1 MAERTVVSRDCV
13 ITGTSLC
20 AGSNSSSTGTDTVC
34 VGNNSSAAN
43 GGAAFGLN
51 THALDAASAF
61 GPSANATGVSS
72 CAFGPASTCSGDNGV
87 AVGSSANS
95 GDPNSVAVGA
105 NTLSTQGSLA
115 LGANAQAATAPL
127 DVALGNGAATSAG
140 VQFALPGG
148 WAVSTGSTTLDS
160 FIPVNVGGATY
171 NLPLASGAPGAFV
184 PLRMLS
190 YNIFNPPAGS
200 GGGGAYNINE
210 TVQFDQ
216 LVLDTMSGDVVDNGG
231 GVWRVEVDGYYRLSY
246 SFYTNPSNGSA
257 AGFYNVTNFSS
268 GVIVFQMYH
277 NKYTGEPAGDASATM
292 SFTFVSFLQAGT
304 KFGFTPQS
312 ATFLPIDQA
321 TLNLAGGAAV
331 GVTSTG
337 CNFTMQRVA

>member
-1 MAERTVVSRDCV
+1 MAERTVVARDCV
-13 ITGTSLC
+13 ISGTCLC
-20 AGSNSSSTGTDTVC
+20 AGTNSSSTGTDTVC
-34 VGNNSSAAN
+34 VGNNSSAVN

-51 THALDAASAF
+51 SHALDAASAF
-61 GPSANATGVSS
+61 GPSANATGVAS
-72 CAFGPASTCSGDNGV
+72 CAFGPATTCSGDNGV

-95 GDPNSVAVGA
+95 GDASSVAVGA
-105 NTLSTQGSLA
+105 NSQSTQGSVA
-115 LGANAQAATAPL
+115 LGANAQAATSPL
-127 DVALGNGAATSAG
+127 DLALGNGATTSSG

-148 WAVSTGSTTLDS
+148 WAVSTGSPALDS

-200 GGGGAYNINE
+200 GGGGAYNVNE
-210 TVQFDQ
+210 PVQFDQ
-216 LVLDTMSGDVVDNGG
+216 LVLDTMAGDVTDIGG

-257 AGFYNVTNFSS
+257 SGFYNVTNFSS

-277 NKYTGEPAGDASATM
+277 NKYTGEPSGDTTATM
-292 SFTFVSFLQAGT
+292 SFTFVSFLPNGT

-312 ATFLPIDQA
+312 VTFLPIDQA

-331 GVTSTG
+331 GGTSTG